1 MSTQKLKRTR
11 ILRLQQGRLDAVEV
25 SPDDRVPGSGDER
38 TDSGSVADGFEVVH
52 ESDESRL
59 ELLPPEGQ
67 DLDVELQHVLGVLD
81 RVKAGQTCRE
91 KELIGSGGQVVAS
104 WTGGSWVR
112 FLGTVLILSVLKNR
126 M

>member
-1 MSTQKLKRTR
+1 MKRTG

-91 KELIGSGGQVVAS
+91 KQSIGSGGQVLPHGQEVPGFDS
-104 WTGGSWVR
+104 
-112 FLGTVLILSVLKNR
+112 
-126 M
+126 